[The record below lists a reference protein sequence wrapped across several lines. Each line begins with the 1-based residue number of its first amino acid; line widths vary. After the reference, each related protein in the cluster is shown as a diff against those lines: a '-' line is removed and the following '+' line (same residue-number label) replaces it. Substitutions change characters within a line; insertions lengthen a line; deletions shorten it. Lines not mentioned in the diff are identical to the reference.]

1 MLVGGVI
8 LPHPP
13 IILPSYAHRR
23 GAEVDRTIRAVE
35 GACRWLAEEL
45 RPERIIISSP
55 HRAHGFDVP
64 LHFVRASLGE
74 LPEER
79 VLTYDPSYEAYRE
92 LGEQL
97 RQREASRS
105 ERTAL
110 IASGDCSH
118 CLTPDAPEKYSPFG
132 AELDRAIVAAVTD
145 GSAEALLGIDPA
157 VVEGGLECGLRSF
170 IFALSA
176 LEPAQT
182 EILSYQ
188 APYGVGYLVATIRPR

>member
-23 GAEVDRTIRAVE
+23 GPEVDQTIAAVQE
-35 GACRWLAEEL
+35 ACRWVAEEL
-45 RPERIIISSP
+45 RPERIVISSP

-64 LHFVRASLGE
+64 LHFLRAAVGD

-79 VLTYDPSYEAYRE
+79 VLTHDPSYEAYHDLGTHLRE
-92 LGEQL
+92 
-97 RQREASRS
+97 RETNRI
-105 ERTAL
+105 ERVAL

-118 CLTPDAPEKYSPFG
+118 CLTPDAPEGYSPLG
-132 AELDRAIVAAVTD
+132 EELDHAIVAGVTE
-145 GSAEALLGIDPA
+145 GKPEALLAIDRA

-176 LEPAQT
+176 LEPART

-188 APYGVGYLVATIRPR
+188 APYGVGYLVAAIRPQ